1 MQPRETQVERA
12 IGLPAVGGAVALGAT
27 LALFGPWSLTFPTML
42 LLTVVAVGFAILA
55 VVTSLRLRPAA
66 SLVSATAASAL
77 ITLVCVWDQLA
88 QRWPSELDGAR
99 VIAEIDVDTLPSLL
113 DGRLEFDA
121 DVAVV
126 APESHARS
134 LCVRVR
140 WPNPPRPL
148 PAAGERWRVVLKL
161 SPLTRPSNPGA
172 PERGREALRDRLHAE
187 GTVLA
192 VVPAQRLREAPSSLL
207 KMRADIEARI
217 RDHVV
222 DRDAAALLAGLA
234 VGATGAISREQ
245 WRVFS
250 LTGTTH
256 LVAISGLHVTLFA
269 WLAAV
274 IVRRL
279 WRRLP
284 SVQQRI
290 DREPLAAG
298 IGVTAALG
306 YALLAGFGI
315 PTQRTVVML
324 AIWWGL
330 RLSGRVQ
337 YGFDVLGIAL
347 IAVWLIDPFAPLSS
361 GFWLSFVAMAVLL
374 LGDVVQ
380 RPRMQWPRG
389 MARIRA
395 AIDVQWRVSLALA
408 PLTLAWFGSVAWLGV
423 FVNLLAIPVF
433 SFVLVPLV
441 LAGLAALPLAEAAAG
456 VCWRLAEALYLA
468 LWPFLQ
474 RLTEQSYAAFEG
486 EADPVLVGL
495 LILVAPLWILPM
507 PGRWRAVS
515 LLAFLPWWLPVQ
527 SIDEGEV
534 IVTVLDAGD
543 GAAVIARTRGHTLV
557 IDTGEVWGSE
567 GRRGATLVA
576 PALRALGRSRID
588 RLVLSAAHGE
598 RARGM
603 AWLAQ
608 SVPIGEV
615 VAGGAWPGA
624 PAGVRS
630 CGPAQRWRWDGVTFE
645 TRPMGTGRAAVCTLR
660 IEVPEGPAMALLE
673 RADRA
678 LDPAFAAQLSAT
690 EVVLIPRRG
699 AVAAVDAAWVARLD
713 AREIIVSAAT
723 FDAARE
729 RRVRALWG
737 VGPEQ
742 IHATARDGAL
752 SIALR
757 PRLPARVFRQAEL
770 RRRYVWDGP
779 A

>member
-1 MQPRETQVERA
+1 MTGRHFNSPV
-12 IGLPAVGGAVALGAT
+12 GLPSLGGAVALGAT
-27 LALFGPWSLTFPTML
+27 LALFGSWSPTFPTVMGFVVV
-42 LLTVVAVGFAILA
+42 TVVAAIA
-55 VVTSLRLRPAA
+55 GM
-66 SLVSATAASAL
+66 VSARWRITAWLTSAAAMAAL
-77 ITLVCVWDQLA
+77 LTTILVWDQLA
-88 QRWPSELDGAR
+88 QRWPAELEGAR
-99 VIAEIDVDTLPSLL
+99 VLAEIDIDTLPRSL
-113 DGRLEFDA
+113 DGRLDFDA
-121 DVAVV
+121 TVTIV
-126 APESHARS
+126 APERHARV
-134 LCVRVR
+134 LRVR
-140 WPNPPRPL
+140 LRWTNPPRPL
-148 PAAGERWRVVLKL
+148 PAAGERWRVLLKL
-161 SPLTRPSNPGA
+161 STLARPSNPGA

-187 GTVLA
+187 GSVLG
-192 VVPAQRLREAPSSLL
+192 VVPARRVSVATPSLL
-207 KMRADIEARI
+207 TLRARIETRI
-217 RDHVV
+217 RDAVV

-269 WLAAV
+269 WLAAA

-284 SVQQRI
+284 PLQRRV

-324 AIWWGL
+324 AIWWAL

-347 IAVWLIDPFAPLSS
+347 FAVWLIDPFAPLSS
-361 GFWLSFVAMAVLL
+361 GFWLSFLAMAVLL

-380 RPRMQWPRG
+380 RPQAQRPRG
-389 MARIRA
+389 MARIRET
-395 AIDVQWRVSLALA
+395 IGVQWRISLALA

-441 LAGLAALPLAEAAAG
+441 LVGLAVLPLTEATAG
-456 VCWRLAEALYLA
+456 ACWRLAEALYLA
-468 LWPFLQ
+468 LWPALQ
-474 RLTEQSYAAFEG
+474 SVTEQPYAAFEG
-486 EADPVLVGL
+486 EVNPALVGL
-495 LILVAPLWILPM
+495 LMLIVPLWILPM
-507 PGRWRAVS
+507 PGRWRAAS
-515 LLAFLPWWLPVQ
+515 LLALLPWCLPVQ
-527 SIDEGEV
+527 SIAEGEA

-543 GAAVIARTRGHTLV
+543 GAAVIARTRTHTLV
-557 IDTGEVWGSE
+557 IDTGEVWGSD

-576 PALRALGRSRID
+576 PALRALGRSHVD
-588 RLVLSAAHGE
+588 RLVLSASHGE

-608 SVPIGEV
+608 SMPIDAV
-615 VAGGAWPGA
+615 VAGGSWSGA
-624 PAGVRS
+624 PPGVRS
-630 CGPAQRWRWDGVTFE
+630 CSPAQRWRWDGVIFE
-645 TRPMGTGRAAVCTLR
+645 TRPMGTGRAAVCTVR
-660 IEVPEGPAMALLE
+660 IAVPEGPAMTLLE
-673 RADRA
+673 RADRS
-678 LDPAFAAQLSAT
+678 LDPAFAAHLSAS
-690 EVVLIPRRG
+690 EVVLVPRRG
-699 AVAAVDAAWVARLD
+699 AVAAVDPEWVERLGARRL
-713 AREIIVSAAT
+713 IVSAAT

-729 RRVRALWG
+729 QRVRTLWR
-737 VGPEQ
+737 VGSQQ
-742 IHATARDGAL
+742 IHATARDGAV
-752 SIALR
+752 SVVLR
-757 PRLPARVFRQAEL
+757 ARLPVRVFRQAEQ

>member
-1 MQPRETQVERA
+1 M
-12 IGLPAVGGAVALGAT
+12 GLPSVGGAVALGAT
-27 LALFGPWSLTFPTML
+27 LALLGSWSLTFPTML
-42 LLTVVAVGFAILA
+42 LLAILAVGFAVIA
-55 VVTSLRLRPAA
+55 VVGSPRWRPAA
-66 SLVSATAASAL
+66 SLLSTAMGSVL
-77 ITLVCVWDQLA
+77 ITLFFVWDQLA
-88 QRWPSELDGAR
+88 QRWPIELEGAR
-99 VIAEIDVDTLPSLL
+99 VVAEIDIATLPSLL

-121 DVAVV
+121 DVAIV
-126 APESHARS
+126 APERHARS
-134 LCVRVR
+134 LRARVR
-140 WPNPPRPL
+140 WANPPRPL
-148 PAAGERWRVVLKL
+148 PAAGERWRVLLKL
-161 SPLTRPSNPGA
+161 SALTRPSNPGA

-187 GTVLA
+187 GVVLA
-192 VVPAQRLREAPSSLL
+192 VVPAQRLRAATPSLL
-207 KMRADIEARI
+207 RMRADIEAHI
-217 RDHVV
+217 RDRVL

-269 WLAAV
+269 WLAAA
-274 IVRRL
+274 IVRRV

-284 SVQQRI
+284 SLQVRV

-298 IGVTAALG
+298 IGITAALG

-324 AIWWGL
+324 AVWWAL

-361 GFWLSFVAMAVLL
+361 GFWLSFVAMGVLL
-374 LGDVVQ
+374 LGDVVHRAHAQ
-380 RPRMQWPRG
+380 PSRRW
-389 MARIRA
+389 ARIRA
-395 AIDVQWRVSLALA
+395 AIDVQWRLSLALA

-423 FVNLLAIPVF
+423 IVNLLAIPVF
-433 SFVLVPLV
+433 SFLLVPLV
-441 LAGLAALPLAEAAAG
+441 LIGLAALPLADAAAG
-456 VCWRLAEALYLA
+456 VFWRLAEALYLA
-468 LWPFLQ
+468 LWPVLQ
-474 RLTEQSYAAFEG
+474 WLTEQPYAAFEG
-486 EADPVLVGL
+486 EADPVLIGL
-495 LILVAPLWILPM
+495 LMLIMPLWILPM

-515 LLAFLPWWLPVQ
+515 LLAFLPWGLPVQ
-527 SIDEGEV
+527 SVNEGEV

-543 GAAVIARTRGHTLV
+543 GAAVLARTRGHTLV
-557 IDTGEVWGSE
+557 VDTGEVWGSD

-576 PALRALGRSRID
+576 PALRALGRSHID

-598 RARGM
+598 RARGV

-608 SVPIGEV
+608 SMSIGEV
-615 VAGGAWPGA
+615 VSGGSWPGA

-630 CGPAQRWRWDGVTFE
+630 CSPAQRWRWDGVIFE
-645 TRPMGTGRAAVCTLR
+645 TRPMGTGPAAVCTLR
-660 IEVPEGPAMALLE
+660 IEVPEGPAMTLLE
-673 RADRA
+673 RADRS
-678 LDPAFAAQLSAT
+678 LDPAFDAQLSVS
-690 EVVLIPRRG
+690 EVVLVPRRG
-699 AVAAVDAAWVARLD
+699 AAAAVDPAWIERLD
-713 AREIIVSAAT
+713 ARQIIVSAAE
-723 FDAARE
+723 FDAKRE
-729 RRVRALWG
+729 GRVQALWR

-752 SIALR
+752 SVVLR
-757 PRLPARVFRQAEL
+757 ARLPAQVFRQSEL